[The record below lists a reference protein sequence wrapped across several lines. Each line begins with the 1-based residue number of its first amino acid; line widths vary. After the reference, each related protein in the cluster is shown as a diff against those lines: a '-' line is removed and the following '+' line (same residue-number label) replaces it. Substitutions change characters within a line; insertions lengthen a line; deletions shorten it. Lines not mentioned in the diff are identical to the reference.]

1 MSIEKYKN
9 IKEISDRE
17 LLEYLFST
25 QLQIIRRLDDIENT
39 LLERKIN
46 QIPEVATEMV
56 DKIPAF
62 IDRIND
68 AMAEYKKLNG

>member
-39 LLERKIN
+39 LFR
-46 QIPEVATEMV
+46 TE
-56 DKIPAF
+56 D
-62 IDRIND
+62 
-68 AMAEYKKLNG
+68 

>member
-25 QLQIIRRLDDIENT
+25 HLQIIRRLDDIENT